1 MQILQNLQRLTT
13 QAKLRYQEFRLY
25 DAASYML
32 NHLTPRQSFELN
44 QDIAYGTK
52 ARQLLDIYRTKHPL
66 PQRPVIVFVHGGAW
80 QHGDKKD
87 YVFIGEAFTR
97 EGYDVVVLNYHL
109 APQHIFPSYI
119 DDLTL
124 ALNYLDQHHQE
135 LHISTEQ
142 LILMGHSAGAFNV
155 MSAIYHPTPYTLECR
170 SKIKVVIGIAGPYHF
185 DYKGDPIAQ
194 DAFDQTIPYHE
205 VMPYYFVDHNP
216 IRHCLV
222 VAENDQVVKKS
233 NSDDL
238 DQQLR
243 QCGNYSQIVMI
254 PKTGHITVL
263 GSLSSLFSWHFQT
276 KQSILNFLDEALKA
290 S

>member
-66 PQRPVIVFVHGGAW
+66 PQRPLIVFVHGGAW

-124 ALNYLDQHHQE
+124 ALNYLDQHQLD

-155 MSAIYHPTPYTLECR
+155 MSAIYHPTPYTLECLIILIIRVIQLLRMRLIKPFLIMR
-170 SKIKVVIGIAGPYHF
+170 SCLITLL
-185 DYKGDPIAQ
+185 
-194 DAFDQTIPYHE
+194 TIT
-205 VMPYYFVDHNP
+205 
-216 IRHCLV
+216 R
-222 VAENDQVVKKS
+222 S
-233 NSDDL
+233 
-238 DQQLR
+238 
-243 QCGNYSQIVMI
+243 G
-254 PKTGHITVL
+254 TVWL
-263 GSLSSLFSWHFQT
+263 
-276 KQSILNFLDEALKA
+276 
-290 S
+290 